1 MSGTAFS
8 HFICWYVVPALCK
21 AVESQT
27 RLISDYLLHGGSSLR
42 LKASRHNKATG
53 LSYYFLYIYACMSH
67 LSFKG
72 GGSWPSVSHAS
83 KDQFSSFLQN
93 SPCPSCEVW
102 GCATVPE
109 VVPSLQSP
117 PVAGARESMMTLPN
131 LECNRAMEH
140 MTQGSW
146 VKYISRL

>member
-27 RLISDYLLHGGSSLR
+27 RLISHNFTAQVCDWKLHDTTKQQELFG
-42 LKASRHNKATG
+42 
-53 LSYYFLYIYACMSH
+53 YFLCNYACMSH

-83 KDQFSSFLQN
+83 NDQFSSFLQN
-93 SPCPSCEVW
+93 SPCPSCVVW
-102 GCATVPE
+102 GCATVPGA
-109 VVPSLQSP
+109 VPSLQSP
-117 PVAGARESMMTLPN
+117 PVAGARESMTTLPN
-131 LECNRAMEH
+131 LECSRAMEH

-146 VKYISRL
+146 VKYISKL